1 MEADGGDDDEKGDEM
16 GTYTPSQIDIDAIAS
31 AKSLGDAMRL
41 LAPQLEGLPRR
52 SRGKYG
58 KRKHLTPEE
67 KAELTRRRN
76 RENARSTRMR
86 RKMYIKHLQQVAETL
101 KERHDELNTKM
112 AAPPPDGYTRRRDA
126 VRRFLEMRGQGLSD
140 ADDWRDVLA
149 DGFVLTLPPTP
160 YRDFGEAD
168 LLEPSVRTVAGVEA
182 VMADVASVHHLLE
195 SIAAA
200 RADFTAPPKKR
211 GLQAPETKKQKR
223 QLASRPATLRY
234 EVDPGSIVHVGD
246 VYMCAY
252 VATVAVLED
261 GGVTSSPH
269 NGMLKCCFSP
279 DHKLASVHMR
289 FDVMAVITGLEDLKG
304 APHPPAS

>member
-1 MEADGGDDDEKGDEM
+1 MADTEEKDDEKAGDDEM

-101 KERHDELNTKM
+101 KERHDELNSKM

-126 VRRFLEMRGQGLSD
+126 VRRFLELRGARCLDPS
-140 ADDWRDVLA
+140 AWREVLG

-160 YRDFGEAD
+160 YRAYPDEE
-168 LLEPSVRTVAGVEA
+168 LRQPSVRTVAGLDA
-182 VMADVASVHHLLE
+182 VLADVASLN
-195 SIAAA
+195 AALDATSAGRAEANA
-200 RADFTAPPKKR
+200 RRGADKKR
-211 GLQAPETKKQKR
+211 KRANPPRGPAGLA
-223 QLASRPATLRY
+223 Y

-252 VATVAVLED
+252 ACTVSVEDPAGLVSATH
-261 GGVTSSPH
+261 S
-269 NGMLKCCFSP
+269 GMAKCCFAA
-279 DHKLASVHMR
+279 DHTLAAVHLR
-289 FDVMAVITGLEDLKG
+289 FDAATVHATLRDLES
-304 APHPPAS
+304 APAPPPS